1 MMYSTTV
8 TRPAGLGGGR
18 STSCETRPYMYLR
31 RVMRRVVLRPD
42 TDHTVRLR
50 VNNVATVVRLRVT
63 SWPPIVLFASS
74 KVGGT
79 ITYQYGNAPLH
90 AVDSSVTF
98 PSGLPGA

>member
-18 STSCETRPYMYLR
+18 STSCEMRPYMYLR

-50 VNNVATVVRLRVT
+50 VNCEHRGHGRAFTGDIVASDRVVCLVESGRNYHV
-63 SWPPIVLFASS
+63 
-74 KVGGT
+74 
-79 ITYQYGNAPLH
+79 
-90 AVDSSVTF
+90 SVR
-98 PSGLPGA
+98 